1 MATFDVQP
9 RKKNSIAFP
18 CFIIAVL
25 IALLL
30 VGSGV
35 EIGYYR
41 ELTSTLDG
49 IERERDALRSSNN
62 SLRENVINKLDE
74 QSEILKRQ
82 GITLDE
88 LKKELHKAK

>member
-1 MATFDVQP
+1 MSTFNVEQ

-18 CFIIAVL
+18 CFIVAIL

-41 ELTSTLDG
+41 ELTGTLDG
-49 IERERDALRSSNN
+49 IEHERDELRLSNN
-62 SLRENVINKLDE
+62 RLRENVINKLDE
-74 QSEILKRQ
+74 QSEILKKQ
-82 GITLDE
+82 GETLNE